1 MKPIKQLVPDLQ
13 KAIRA
18 ATKESARKI
27 SFEVRNQGP
36 YWTGTFYKSIT
47 IVAGTAQIP
56 RTTQPPTDIP
66 NDPKSKP
73 AVRAAAV
80 PATKLTFKGS
90 NTQTAYSI
98 GSNILDEYYVGVA
111 TDLIPGREKKKRR
124 TAPLNWFTSFM
135 AGIDKD
141 VKIAFDGPMRK
152 AGF

>member
-13 KAIRA
+13 KAIKA
-18 ATKESARKI
+18 AAKESARKI
-27 SFEVRNQGP
+27 SFEVRKEGP
-36 YWTGTFYKSIT
+36 YWTGTFYDSIT
-47 IVAGTAQIP
+47 IVAGTSQIP
-56 RTTQPPTDIP
+56 RTTQPPSDIP

-73 AVRAAAV
+73 AVRPAFI
-80 PATKLTFKGS
+80 PATELVFNGS
-90 NTQTAYSI
+90 NTQTAYTI

-111 TDLIPGREKKKRR
+111 TDLIPGRDKKKRR
-124 TAPLNWFTSFM
+124 TAPLNWFTSLM